1 MPNLGGYLKRKN
13 DRFYPYPYYPIGFIY
28 LTMDETSP
36 ASIYGGTWE
45 LIKDKF
51 LIGVGNKYALGA
63 TGGEETHVLSESE
76 MPKHRHCFGTANG
89 FTYFAILESLDG
101 SPHATWDTSSGNLTS
116 GPLSETGGSQ
126 AHNNMPPYLAV
137 YIWKRIA

>member
-1 MPNLGGYLKRKN
+1 MPNLGGYLKRQN
-13 DRFYPYPYYPIGFIY
+13 DRFYPYPYYPVGFIY

-51 LIGVGNKYALGA
+51 LIGAGNKYALGI
-63 TGGEETHVLSESE
+63 TGGEEAHILSESE
-76 MPKHRHCFGTANG
+76 MPIHDHPTPSTMYTSVGGLGYGDIRTEIATNG
-89 FTYFAILESLDG
+89 IIEKQKYLS
-101 SPHATWDTSSGNLTS
+101 TSAV
-116 GPLSETGGSQ
+116 GGSQ

-137 YIWKRIA
+137 YIWRRIA

>member
-1 MPNLGGYLKRKN
+1 MPNLGGYLKRRN

-51 LIGVGNKYALGA
+51 LIGAGNKYALGI
-63 TGGEETHVLSESE
+63 TGGEETHILSESE
-76 MPKHRHCFGTANG
+76 MPKHRHSFGTANG
-89 FTYFAILESLDG
+89 FTWYAILESLDG
-101 SPHATWDTSSGNLTS
+101 SPHATWDTSNGNLTS
-116 GPLSETGGSQ
+116 GMLNETGGSQ

>member
-1 MPNLGGYLKRKN
+1 MKKIFQFKSGTDK
-13 DRFYPYPYYPIGFIY
+13 YYPNCYFPVGFIFI
-28 LTMDETSP
+28 TIGDKSP

-45 LIKDKF
+45 LLKDRF
-51 LIGVGNKYALGA
+51 LIGAGDKYSLGA

-89 FTYFAILESLDG
+89 FTYFAILESLGG

-137 YIWKRIA
+137 YFWKKISE